1 MMLPPSR
8 QRVARG
14 TGALQSE
21 RIREETERSVLRAA
35 REGARA
41 VDARIAQLESE
52 WDVERALEANAAA
65 VALAGLGLGML
76 VHRRFLAIPVVVAG
90 FLLQHALQGW
100 CPPLPVL
107 RRLGFRTVPEID
119 RERYALKALRG
130 DFCAIRPG
138 RPEGAWRALDAAH

>member
-1 MMLPPSR
+1 MLPPSR
-8 QRVARG
+8 QRVARR
-14 TGALQSE
+14 TRAADNE
-21 RIREETERSVLRAA
+21 RIRERTERSVTQAA
-35 REGARA
+35 QAGAHA
-41 VDARIAQLESE
+41 MDERIAELDRE
-52 WDVERALEANAAA
+52 WDVERALEANAAT
-65 VALAGLGLGML
+65 VALAGLGLGLL
-76 VHRRFLAIPVVVAG
+76 VNRRFLAIPAVVAG
-90 FLLQHALQGW
+90 FLLQHALSGW